1 MLISYD
7 PTAEAAYIKIDLKR
21 KVARTIRLSDDML
34 VDLDRNGQLI
44 GVELLHP
51 ASANL
56 RSVATRFHCPELSR
70 IRPKKFHEVI
80 A

>member
-7 PTAEAAYIKIDLKR
+7 PAVKAAYIKINMRR
-21 KVARTIRLSDDML
+21 KVARTLRLSENVL
-34 VDLDRNGQLI
+34 VDLDRNGRLI

-56 RSVATRFHCPELSR
+56 RPVANRFHCPQLSK
-70 IRPKKFHEVI
+70 IRPKKLHEVF

>member
-7 PTAEAAYIKIDLKR
+7 PTAEAGYIKVNLRR
-21 KVARTIRLSDDML
+21 KVARTIRLSEDML
-34 VDLDRNGQLI
+34 VDVDRKGHLI

-56 RSVATRFHCPELSR
+56 RTIANRFHCPELLK
-70 IRPKKFHEVI
+70 IRPKKLHEVF

>member
-1 MLISYD
+1 M
-7 PTAEAAYIKIDLKR
+7 AEAAYIKLNLKK
-21 KVARTIRLSDDML
+21 KVARTVRLSDDTI
-34 VDLDRNGQLI
+34 VDVDRRGQLI

-56 RSVATRFHCPELSR
+56 RPIAQRYHCPELFK
-70 IRPKKFHEVI
+70 IHPKKLQAVF